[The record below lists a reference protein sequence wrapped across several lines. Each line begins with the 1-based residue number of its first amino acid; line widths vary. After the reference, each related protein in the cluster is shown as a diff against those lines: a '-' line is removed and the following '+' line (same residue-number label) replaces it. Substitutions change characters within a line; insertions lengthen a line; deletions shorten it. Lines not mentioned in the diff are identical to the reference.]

1 MSGRSGDVSGRTKLT
16 VLAQETVTADGQSTS
31 VDVTELSGNGRLVFV
46 FGVPNNADNTIEAQ
60 LQESSDDGSSDAFA
74 DVAGATSGPR
84 TSDVAETVVIND
96 VDFDAL
102 ESDVQID
109 FKGVAG
115 TGVSYEV
122 AVIALSS
129 GHVLPTG

>member
-1 MSGRSGDVSGRTKLT
+1 MSGRSGDISGRTKVT
-16 VLAQETVTADGQSTS
+16 ILAQETVTTDAQSTS
-31 VDVTELSGNGRLVFV
+31 VDVTELSGNGKLLFV

-60 LQESSDDGSSDAFA
+60 VRESSDDGSSDAFA

-84 TSDVAETVVIND
+84 TSDVAETVIVDD
-96 VDFDAL
+96 VDFDAVEQFL
-102 ESDVQID
+102 EID

-122 AVIALSS
+122 AVFALSS
-129 GHVLPTG
+129 GHNLP